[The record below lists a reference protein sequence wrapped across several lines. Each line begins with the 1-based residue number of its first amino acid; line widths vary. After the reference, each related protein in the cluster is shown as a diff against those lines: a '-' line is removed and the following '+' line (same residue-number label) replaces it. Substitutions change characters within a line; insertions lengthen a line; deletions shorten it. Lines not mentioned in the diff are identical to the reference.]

1 MKAGFNTD
9 LRIQGLP
16 QPSWAPNTM
25 PLGTCIQNDLKA
37 RLIVSGNHQMITL
50 DLSRNDAEA
59 LLHHCKVFKP
69 QSGDQR
75 HDSRLEDA
83 LAELAEA
90 IEAHFAED
98 SRT

>member
-1 MKAGFNTD
+1 
-9 LRIQGLP
+9 
-16 QPSWAPNTM
+16 
-25 PLGTCIQNDLKA
+25 
-37 RLIVSGNHQMITL
+37 MITL

>member
-1 MKAGFNTD
+1 
-9 LRIQGLP
+9 
-16 QPSWAPNTM
+16 
-25 PLGTCIQNDLKA
+25 
-37 RLIVSGNHQMITL
+37 MITL
-50 DLSRNDAEA
+50 DLNRNDAEA
-59 LLHHCKVFKP
+59 LLHHCKEFKP

-83 LAELAEA
+83 LTELAEA